1 MDENDTGALRLR
13 GRRDFVSG
21 IAALSGA
28 ALLGRAPAVLAQSR
42 APLRIGVLNSFSK
55 VFAALGNA
63 NLNAMQMYFDQIGGT
78 IAGRKIEIIREDD
91 EINPQVGLTKL
102 RKLVER
108 DKCDL
113 ITGIQASSVALAAVD
128 YIRQSRAFYLCSGAG
143 VSDLSYTGVPYIFR
157 CSASTHPIHAAM
169 GEWFFDNVAKE
180 VVTSASDYAGGRST
194 ISEFKVGFAK
204 KGGKIIKE
212 IYPPLGN
219 NDFSAYLA
227 DIRSIS
233 PPATY
238 NFYAGTDAV
247 RFVKQYDEYG
257 LKAKTRLTG
266 SGFMVESDTLPAQ
279 GKSALGA
286 LSSLHYAETLDNAE
300 NRKFVADYRA
310 RFNEY
315 PSVYS
320 EYGYIAARIIEM
332 ALKATDGNTQDK
344 EKLRAA
350 MVAVKLD
357 APRGPFRFNLQTQ
370 GPIHNVYIRE
380 VAEVDGRI
388 TNRVI
393 HTYKEVVEPATKTS

>member
-1 MDENDTGALRLR
+1 MDSNPGSQRPFGT
-13 GRRDFVSG
+13 RRDFVKG
-21 IAALSGA
+21 VAALSGA
-28 ALLGRAPAVLAQSR
+28 AFAGRAPAILAQSR

-78 IAGRKIEIIREDD
+78 IAGRKIEIVREDD

-102 RKLVER
+102 RKLVES
-108 DKCDL
+108 DKCDI
-113 ITGIQASSVALAAVD
+113 ITGIQASNVALAAVD
-128 YIRQSRAFYLCSGAG
+128 YIRQSKTFYLCNGAG
-143 VSDLSYTGVPYIFR
+143 VGDLSYTGVPYIFR
-157 CSASTHPIHAAM
+157 CSISTHPIHATM
-169 GEWFFDNVAKE
+169 GEWFADNVGKE
-180 VVTSASDYAGGRST
+180 VVTTASDFAGGRST
-194 ISEFKVGFAK
+194 ISEFKVGFLK
-204 KGGKIIKE
+204 KGGKVLKE
-212 IYPPLGN
+212 IWPPLGN
-219 NDFSAYLA
+219 NDFSPYLA
-227 DIRSIS
+227 DIRSLGV
-233 PPATY
+233 PASY
-238 NFYAGTDAV
+238 SFYAGTDAV

-286 LSSLHYAETLDNAE
+286 LSSLHYADTLDNPE

-310 RFNEY
+310 KFKDY

-320 EYGYIAARIIEM
+320 EYGYIAARILED
-332 ALKATDGNTQDK
+332 ALKRVDGNTQDK
-344 EKLRAA
+344 DKLRAA
-350 MVAVKLD
+350 MLAVQLN
-357 APRGPFRFNLQTQ
+357 APRGPFRFNPQTQ

-393 HTYKEVVEPATKTS
+393 QTYKEVVEPATRTS